1 VRQEVQDRT
10 KEAQMA
16 MKLEIEKLI
25 KVIKGP
31 Q

>member
-1 VRQEVQDRT
+1 VRREVQDRNR
-10 KEAQMA
+10 EGQMA

-25 KVIKGP
+25 KVIKCP

>member
-1 VRQEVQDRT
+1 VRKEVQDRT
-10 KEAQMA
+10 KEAQMV